1 MHTKQFQDYQD
12 YKQLADEYKQEQQ
25 WHRKPAPTWNPK
37 DFQDRMSEFKEADKN
52 YNKPKKKV
60 PTMAEIEA
68 ALKLEEELWNS

>member
-12 YKQLADEYKQEQQ
+12 YKQRADEYKQEQQ
-25 WHRKPAPTWNPK
+25 WHHKPAPTWNPK

-52 YNKPKKKV
+52 YKPKKKV
-60 PTMAEIEA
+60 PTKSEIEA